1 MTKSCLWRPELPSPN
16 AWPLCSALCTKSCD
30 GKFWEEQELKP
41 VASWTSSSLF
51 VPDLS
56 AAGTPSPQPLG
67 PKGSSCPCLSLCSSP
82 TCCSDP
88 FLDSLL
94 CCSLVSQP
102 CPILCSPVDYS
113 PPVFS
118 VRGILQVMGSHS
130 LLQGF
135 FPTQRS
141 KLCLLHWQ
149 ADSLPLSHLGSPHF
163 CLLFIFRLL
172 PLCSWLLPTSSP
184 VSTSA
189 LTANETTCLWLRDVW
204 RRDLMSPL
212 GFSSI

>member
-1 MTKSCLWRPELPSPN
+1 MKTWAAFPKRLT
-16 AWPLCSALCTKSCD
+16 PLLCPLYKVMWW
-30 GKFWEEQELKP
+30 KVLRR
-41 VASWTSSSLF
+41 
-51 VPDLS
+51 
-56 AAGTPSPQPLG
+56 AGTQTCSLMDKFKSVCPWPVSSRYPLPTAAG

-118 VRGILQVMGSHS
+118 VRGILQAMGSHS